1 MRQPKAELHPRQV
14 AVILPAL
21 FLLVACAGAPA
32 ATSPTPATP
41 SSAASASTPSASDG
55 AKCSPGSG
63 TPSFKLVQSMA
74 APNSAYEL
82 AVADFNG
89 DGVPDVAVAGEGPA
103 TWVLLGSG
111 EGTMVPAGVVKGGIY
126 GANVLAADLSGDG
139 KVDLALAD
147 QSGTVS
153 IALGHGDG
161 AFDAPVT
168 YKLQEMPHNQVWT
181 VVGGDL
187 NGDGALDLM
196 AAIYGVDGFDPTGPG
211 RLAVLLNKGGGTYA
225 DPVFYDDPVAVAVV
239 AGDFN
244 GDGALDAATAGV
256 DGFVRVFLG
265 DGSGPLVAD
274 GAYQTGFQGVAIAAG
289 DVDVDGVLDLATG
302 NGAAHTVSVLRGL
315 RGAAFDKAMAFPA
328 GNTHSISIV
337 DLDGDGHLDLL
348 SGGYDEKLVR
358 YWQGVGDGTF
368 HDMMT
373 FDTGGAPVRDVAATD
388 LNRDGKLDLVVAT
401 GQNYVYLLLAC

>member
-1 MRQPKAELHPRQV
+1 MRQL
-14 AVILPAL
+14 AVILPAVS
-21 FLLVACAGAPA
+21 LLVACAGAPA
-32 ATSPTPATP
+32 ATTPAGSTPAAP
-41 SSAASASTPSASDG
+41 SSAASPSTPSASDG
-55 AKCSPGSG
+55 GECSPGSG

-74 APNSAYEL
+74 APNSAYEV
-82 AVADFNG
+82 AVADFDG
-89 DGVPDVAVAGEGPA
+89 DGIPDVAVAGEGPS
-103 TWVLLGSG
+103 TWVLRGSG
-111 EGTMVPAGVVKGGIY
+111 DGTMVPAGVVKGGTY

-161 AFDAPVT
+161 AFDDPVT
-168 YKLQEMPHNQVWT
+168 YKLRDMPRNQVWT

-196 AAIYGVDGFDPTGPG
+196 AAIYGTDGFDPTGPG

-225 DPVFYDDPVAVAVV
+225 DPVFYDDPVAIAVV

-244 GDGALDAATAGV
+244 GDGRLDAATASV

-265 DGSGPLVAD
+265 DGSGGLVID

-289 DVDVDGVLDLATG
+289 DVDGDGVLDVATG
-302 NGAAHTVSVLRGL
+302 NDAAQTVSVLRGL
-315 RGAAFDKAMAFPA
+315 GGAAFDKAMAFPA

-348 SGGYDEKLVR
+348 SGGYDETLVR
-358 YWQGVGDGTF
+358 YWRGVGDGTF
-368 HDMMT
+368 QDMMM
-373 FDTGGAPVRDVAATD
+373 FDTGGARARDVAATD
-388 LNRDGKLDLVVAT
+388 LNGDGKLDLVVAT
-401 GQNYVYLLLAC
+401 GENYVYLLLAC